1 VVAALTIAF
10 VSGET
15 DTGNA
20 VGEPMRSSAASTPR
34 HRLATISIARSA
46 VTRVS

>member
-1 VVAALTIAF
+1 MVAALTIAF

-20 VGEPMRSSAASTPR
+20 VGEPMGSSAAATPR
-34 HRLATISIARSA
+34 HRLATIWTVNAACR
-46 VTRVS
+46 